1 MPLVD
6 GLVITPANADAA
18 EASLGLVRRIQARH
32 PGKVKTLI
40 GELLYSNLKADRW
53 AIPLAQLGVEQSLDM
68 SADQHGVLGV
78 IGGQPQ
84 HAWLYCPS
92 APLEHKPAVPDSRT
106 ASSEEW
112 TDFHKESNAFRARWA
127 FDRKE
132 SGLRTGTTK
141 WVCPAMAGKVG
152 CPARGTVSVAVA
164 VEYNLPVT
172 EPPTDWKERACCTQR
187 TVDITHDSL
196 VPALQRK
203 LMQREYYGSEPWR
216 KVRKLRSYVEGV
228 FGVLKNP
235 SRQRLTRG
243 QNRLPGLTMA
253 TLIAGLKVA
262 VYNEETIRTWHE
274 RTGRGPAGHPLLQDD
289 PAYHGFGHLTEE
301 QAAAINQQHVVAL
314 GAPSIPAP
322 RTTSEAAQSVAENM
336 TPR

>member
-1 MPLVD
+1 M
-6 GLVITPANADAA
+6 
-18 EASLGLVRRIQARH
+18 
-32 PGKVKTLI
+32 
-40 GELLYSNLKADRW
+40 
-53 AIPLAQLGVEQSLDM
+53 EQSLDM
-68 SADQHGVLGV
+68 RADQHGVLGV
-78 IGGQPQ
+78 MGGQLQ

-106 ASSEEW
+106 ASTKTWEE
-112 TDFHKESNAFRARWA
+112 FHEASKAFRARWA

-141 WVCPAMAGKVG
+141 WVCPAVAGKVG
-152 CPARGTVSVAVA
+152 CPARGTDSVTVA
-164 VEYNLPVT
+164 IENNLFLT

-187 TVDITHDSL
+187 TVDITHDPD
-196 VPALQRK
+196 VPAQQRK
-203 LMQREYYGSEPWR
+203 LLQREHYGSERWR
-216 KVRKLRSYVEGV
+216 KGRMLRSYVEGV

-262 VYNEETIRTWHE
+262 VYNEETLRTWHE
-274 RTGRGPAGHPLLQDD
+274 RTGRGPAGHPLLQAD

-301 QAAAINQQHVVAL
+301 QAATINQQHVVAL
-314 GAPSIPAP
+314 GMPSIPAP
-322 RTTSEAAQSVAENM
+322 RTASEAAHSVAENV